1 MTDADDAHK
10 YRLAQAETLLKRFAE
25 ANGHPARTVEE
36 LTAWV
41 KSPEGKAALAYDRT
55 PDGKII
61 PDYGQ

>member
-1 MTDADDAHK
+1 M
-10 YRLAQAETLLKRFAE
+10 KRFAE